1 MKRIKNYIVLLVVGL
16 FAFCMESCKDEEK
29 FTTFP
34 QPGWSAEFNKD
45 YNASMTAV
53 VSLPDNLAAYANE
66 KDEIAA
72 FIGNECRGV
81 GTAIEGLYYVLIKG
95 SPEEQAKVTFRY
107 YSATNQYMYKAA
119 IGFDFE
125 ADGTY
130 GTTDEP
136 KILPLIVVE
145 E

>member
-1 MKRIKNYIVLLVVGL
+1 MLLIVGL
-16 FAFCMESCKDEEK
+16 SMFCMESCKDEET

-34 QPGWSAEFNKD
+34 QPGWSAEFNKN

-53 VSLPDNLAAYANE
+53 VSLPDNLVAYTNE

-72 FIGNECRGV
+72 FVGNECRGV
-81 GTAIEGLYYVLIKG
+81 GTAIDGLYYVLIKG
-95 SPEEQAKVTFRY
+95 TPDEQVKVTFLY
-107 YSATNQYMYKAA
+107 YSAANQYMYKTA
-119 IGFDFE
+119 IDFDFE

-130 GTTDEP
+130 GTVDEP

>member
-1 MKRIKNYIVLLVVGL
+1 MVVGL

-45 YNASMTAV
+45 YN
-53 VSLPDNLAAYANE
+53 LPDNLAAYANE

-107 YSATNQYMYKAA
+107 YSATNQYMYKTTM
-119 IGFDFE
+119 GFDFE

-130 GTTDEP
+130 GTADEP